1 MRVRLNAMPG
11 FVNRLEEL
19 GALEAWWAGDAA
31 RLAVVWGRRRV
42 GKTLLLQRFAQ
53 GKRALFHTGAGRP
66 ARDELRLFSDSVSAL
81 GVGGIRD
88 LAGRPFL
95 DWDDALDSL
104 VTAAQSAPLLIVLDE
119 FPELET
125 TTPALAGILRAFLD
139 RAGHSRLR
147 IALCG
152 SAVRTMQAMQEE
164 RAPLY
169 GRVGLSLQVH
179 PFEPHEAALMLPG
192 LSPSERAVVWGILG
206 GVPLYLS
213 WWDQS
218 SSLLANITRL
228 FCAPAAPLLTEGQL
242 LLATEGDVSGLG
254 GIALK
259 AIAAGRTKHNEIHDA
274 LRVEPSRL
282 LARLTDLRLV
292 ERLTPVTENPDR
304 TKRKTYRVA
313 DNYLAFWLGHV
324 ERHRSP
330 IERGLGEPVARLL
343 EAGLDDAM
351 GAPWEEAFRRHLVR
365 AVASGALPGDI
376 VAVGPWWNTASSVE
390 IDAVGLAGRSRTPT
404 LLGEAKWSRSH
415 DAAALVRVLERKA
428 AALPGVTDAPL
439 FAVCAREELLNVPS
453 GVFTATAAD
462 IFSA

>member
-1 MRVRLNAMPG
+1 MNG

-19 GALEAWWAGDAA
+19 AAIEAWWSGDAA
-31 RLAVVWGRRRV
+31 RLAIVWGRRRV

-53 GKRALFHTGAGRP
+53 DKRVLFHTGAGRP
-66 ARDELRLFSDSVSAL
+66 ASDELRILSDSVSSL
-81 GVGGIRD
+81 GIGGIRD
-88 LAGRPFL
+88 LAGRPFS

-104 VTAAQSAPLLIVLDE
+104 ATAAQLEPLLVVLDE
-119 FPELET
+119 FPELKT
-125 TTPALAGILRAFLD
+125 TAPGFEGILRAFLD
-139 RAGHSRLR
+139 RAGSDTKLR
-147 IALCG
+147 ILLCG

-169 GRVGLSLQVH
+169 GRFGLSLQVH
-179 PFEPHEAALMLPG
+179 PFGPHEAALMLPD

-218 SSLLANITRL
+218 SSVLDNITRL

-259 AIAAGRTKHNEIHDA
+259 AIAAGRTKHNEIYDA
-274 LRVEPSRL
+274 LGVEPSRL
-282 LARLTDLRLV
+282 LARLTELRLV

-304 TKRKTYRVA
+304 TRRKTYRIA

-324 ERHRSP
+324 ERYRSQ

-365 AVASGALPGDI
+365 AVLSGALPGDI
-376 VAVGPWWNTASSVE
+376 VALGPWWNTDSSVE
-390 IDAVGLAGRSRTPT
+390 IDAVGLAGRSRTPV
-404 LLGEAKWSRSH
+404 LLGEAKWGRSE

-428 AALPGVTDAPL
+428 AALPGVTDTPIS
-439 FAVCAREELLNVPS
+439 AVCAREELRNVPS
-453 GVFTATAAD
+453 GAFTVTAAD